1 MASRHL
7 SRSVVLQ
14 TLFESDMQNTL
25 SLENAKAILKR
36 NLEEYSLGDTD
47 RPFAD
52 ALLAGVLGKREEVD
66 AIIQKA
72 APQWPLDKIAP
83 VDRNVLRIGLY
94 ELLFGDRDATP
105 PKVALNE
112 AIELGKSYGGDSSGK
127 FVNGVLGA
135 VYREIGEPGKADAVK
150 VPTPLPHESLGGV
163 VLTAVVDGVTHV
175 ALVHDIFGR
184 WTLPKTKCQEN
195 ELSDAA
201 ATRALKEELG
211 VTGALSEPIG
221 EHEYIAHEPNTG
233 RIVRTVGYFLAKIE
247 TLTKLKCKECKGI
260 TEAQWFSEEEIS
272 RIPTYNDLLP
282 IIESAIAATKR
293 A

>member
-25 SLENAKAILKR
+25 TLEPAKAILKR

-52 ALLAGVLGKREEVD
+52 ALLTGVLGKREEVD

-135 VYREIGEPGKADAVK
+135 VYREIGEPGKSDAIK
-150 VPTPLPHESLGGV
+150 VPVPLPHEALGGV
-163 VLTAVVDGVTHV
+163 VLTAVIDGVTHI

-211 VTGALSEPIG
+211 VTGTLGEPLG
-221 EHEYIAHEPNTG
+221 EHEYIAHEPTTG
-233 RIVRTVGYFLAKIE
+233 RIVRTVGYFLAKVD
-247 TLTKLKCKECKGI
+247 TLIKLKCKECKGI
-260 TEAQWFSEEEIS
+260 TEAKWFSEEEIP

-282 IIESAIAATKR
+282 IIESALVAAKR

>member
-7 SRSVVLQ
+7 SRSLVLQ
-14 TLFESDMQNTL
+14 TLFEGDMQNTL
-25 SLENAKAILKR
+25 TLENAKAVLKR

-52 ALLAGVLGKREEVD
+52 SLLAGVIGKRDEVD

-83 VDRNVLRIGLY
+83 IDRNVLRIGLY
-94 ELLFGDRDATP
+94 ELLFGDREATP

-135 VYREIGEPGKADAVK
+135 VYREIGEPGKAEAVK
-150 VPTPLPHESLGGV
+150 IPAPLPHEPLGGV

-175 ALVHDIFGR
+175 ALVHDIFRR
-184 WTLPKTKCQEN
+184 WTLPKTKCKEN
-195 ELSDAA
+195 ELSDSAA
-201 ATRALKEELG
+201 KRALKEELG
-211 VTGALSEPIG
+211 VDADINEPLG

-233 RIVRTVGYFLAKIE
+233 RIVRTVGYFLARLD
-247 TLTKLKCKECKGI
+247 TLPKLTCKESKGI
-260 TEAQWFSEEEIS
+260 TEAKWFSEDEIA

-282 IIESAIAATKR
+282 IIESALAAAKR

>member
-1 MASRHL
+1 
-7 SRSVVLQ
+7 
-14 TLFESDMQNTL
+14 MQNTL
-25 SLENAKAILKR
+25 SLESAKAILKR
-36 NLEEYSLGDTD
+36 NLEEYSQGDTD

-52 ALLAGVLGKREEVD
+52 ALLAGVLGKQEEVD
-66 AIIQKA
+66 AIIRKA

-135 VYREIGEPGKADAVK
+135 VYREIGEPGKGDAVK
-150 VPTPLPHESLGGV
+150 VPTPLPHEALGGV

-211 VTGALSEPIG
+211 VSGSLSEPLG
-221 EHEYIAHEPNTG
+221 EHEYIAHEPTTG
-233 RIVRTVGYFLAKIE
+233 RIVRTVGYFLAKTE
-247 TLTKLKCKECKGI
+247 TLVSLTCKECKGI
-260 TEAQWFSEEEIS
+260 TEAKWFAEEEIP

-282 IIESAIAATKR
+282 IIESALVAAKR
-293 A
+293 V